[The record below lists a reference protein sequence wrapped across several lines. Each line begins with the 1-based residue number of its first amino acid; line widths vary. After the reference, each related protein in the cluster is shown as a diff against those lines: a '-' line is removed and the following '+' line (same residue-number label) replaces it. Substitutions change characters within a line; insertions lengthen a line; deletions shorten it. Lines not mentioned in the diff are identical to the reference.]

1 MYPDS
6 SLALALF
13 LSPFLPLSPTPS
25 VFLLSVLMSQRLKV
39 SPQCF
44 WCYCKNCKDVTQK
57 SVIFR
62 CNIKREKKERWGG
75 VQVEDPI
82 RHSLEFLEDGH
93 RTPYSACGVQLK
105 PFHKRAL
112 HVLWSLIFF
121 LSAPFHYLL
130 RLGGGGSS
138 SNTHT
143 NTLSKSS
150 LSVSLATGTLVYFS
164 ISSASCSRNDRPWG
178 MTVAV
183 FVIQ

>member
-6 SLALALF
+6 SLALF

-130 RLGGGGSS
+130 RLGGGGLFFKHTHKHTLKILSICLSS
-138 SNTHT
+138 HWHP
-143 NTLSKSS
+143 
-150 LSVSLATGTLVYFS
+150 G
-164 ISSASCSRNDRPWG
+164 
-178 MTVAV
+178 V
-183 FVIQ
+183 FLHLLRLL

>member
-6 SLALALF
+6 SLALSLF

-121 LSAPFHYLL
+121 SLCPFPLPVEMGGGLFFKHTHKHTLKILSICLSSHWHPGVFLHLL
-130 RLGGGGSS
+130 RL
-138 SNTHT
+138 
-143 NTLSKSS
+143 L
-150 LSVSLATGTLVYFS
+150 
-164 ISSASCSRNDRPWG
+164 
-178 MTVAV
+178 
-183 FVIQ
+183 

>member
-6 SLALALF
+6 SLALSLF

-105 PFHKRAL
+105 PFHKCAL

-130 RLGGGGSS
+130 RLGGLFFKHTHKHTLKILSICLSS
-138 SNTHT
+138 HWHP
-143 NTLSKSS
+143 
-150 LSVSLATGTLVYFS
+150 G
-164 ISSASCSRNDRPWG
+164 
-178 MTVAV
+178 V
-183 FVIQ
+183 FLHLLRLL

>member
-6 SLALALF
+6 SLALSLF

-130 RLGGGGSS
+130 RLGGLFFKHTHKHTLKILSICLSS
-138 SNTHT
+138 HWHP
-143 NTLSKSS
+143 
-150 LSVSLATGTLVYFS
+150 G
-164 ISSASCSRNDRPWG
+164 
-178 MTVAV
+178 V
-183 FVIQ
+183 FLHLLRLL

>member
-6 SLALALF
+6 SLA

-130 RLGGGGSS
+130 RLGGALLQ
-138 SNTHT
+138 THT
-143 NTLSKSS
+143 QTHSQNPLYLS
-150 LSVSLATGTLVYFS
+150 L
-164 ISSASCSRNDRPWG
+164 
-178 MTVAV
+178 
-183 FVIQ
+183 